1 MQNDIKQKYLD
12 LRLLDSLWIQ
22 EQLSDDK
29 QMIGHTLYFTG
40 ERDRIIS
47 ELVARVK
54 HDYTNYC
61 HLPSLH
67 SNLMYLDWRIVA
79 MNQFIPCDASI
90 SNRFADERKR
100 ELNAL
105 LDHVQKHGWFHDPI
119 NTGEKL
125 QTHQETY
132 GHQTT
137 QTILY

>member
-1 MQNDIKQKYLD
+1 MQSDIKQKYLA

-29 QMIGHTLYFTG
+29 QMIGHTLYYTR

-47 ELVARVK
+47 ELVAGVK
-54 HDYTNYC
+54 HDFTNYF
-61 HLPSLH
+61 PTH

-79 MNQFIPCDASI
+79 LNQFIPCDASI

-100 ELNAL
+100 ELNRMV
-105 LDHVQKHGWFHDPI
+105 DHVREHGWFHDPI